1 MAANECSYFPE
12 MHPNRWE
19 FKDFLPCTSP
29 ATEHNSTSFW
39 TILLNVQLEAFLWGL
54 GTAIG
59 ELPPYFMAKAAAEA
73 GKSNEE
79 VEELRK
85 IAVEKPANLMDR
97 VKGMLYSHLKRH
109 GFITVLLAASVKFY
123 LYRFRILYSTLLV

>member
-19 FKDFLPCTSP
+19 FKDFLPCTAP
-29 ATEHNSTSFW
+29 ATDSNSVSFW

-85 IAVEKPANLMDR
+85 LAIDKPTSFMDR
-97 VKGMLYSHLKRH
+97 IKGILYQHLKRH
-109 GFITVLLAASVKFY
+109 GFITVLLAASVRMIN
-123 LYRFRILYSTLLV
+123 LDS

>member
-1 MAANECSYFPE
+1 MN
-12 MHPNRWE
+12 PNRWE

-29 ATEHNSTSFW
+29 AGENGSTSFW
-39 TILLNVQLEAFLWGL
+39 TIMFNVQLEAFLWGL

-85 IAVEKPANLMDR
+85 IAVDKPSSLMDR
-97 VKGMLYSHLKRH
+97 IKGMLYSHLNKH
-109 GFITVLLAASVKFY
+109 GFITVLLFASVNISNIDSKSF
-123 LYRFRILYSTLLV
+123 I

>member
-1 MAANECSYFPE
+1 MAANECTYFPV
-12 MHPNRWE
+12 MNPNRWE
-19 FKDFLPCTSP
+19 FKDFLPCTAP
-29 ATEHNSTSFW
+29 AGDNNLTSFW
-39 TILLNVQLEAFLWGL
+39 TILLNVQIEAFLWGL

-85 IAVEKPANLMDR
+85 LAIDKPSSLMDR
-97 VKGMLYSHLKRH
+97 IKGILYQHLKKH
-109 GFITVLLAASVKFY
+109 GFITVLLAASVKY
-123 LYRFRILYSTLLV
+123 INIDS